1 MIDTD
6 KFCNFGI
13 NSLWF
18 KKKNMNIQAEKIAL
32 AKMLLETENPRI
44 IASIRKIF
52 SKENTSDF
60 WNDLSAEQKEEI
72 QKASLEI
79 DKDEVVDYDLFMQNY
94 H

>member
-1 MIDTD
+1 
-6 KFCNFGI
+6 
-13 NSLWF
+13 
-18 KKKNMNIQAEKIAL
+18 MNIQAEKIAL

-44 IASIRKIF
+44 IASIKKIF

-79 DKDEVVDYDLFMQNY
+79 DKDEVIDYDLFMQNY
-94 H
+94 R

>member
-1 MIDTD
+1 
-6 KFCNFGI
+6 
-13 NSLWF
+13 
-18 KKKNMNIQAEKIAL
+18 MNIQAEKIAL

-44 IASIRKIF
+44 IASIKKIF

-79 DKDEVVDYDLFMQNY
+79 DKDEVVDYDLFMKNY
-94 H
+94 R

>member
-1 MIDTD
+1 
-6 KFCNFGI
+6 
-13 NSLWF
+13 
-18 KKKNMNIQAEKIAL
+18 MNIQAEKIAL

-44 IASIRKIF
+44 IASIKKIF

-79 DKDEVVDYDLFMQNY
+79 YNDEVIDYDLFMQNY
-94 H
+94 R

>member
-1 MIDTD
+1 
-6 KFCNFGI
+6 
-13 NSLWF
+13 
-18 KKKNMNIQAEKIAL
+18 MNIQAEKIAL
-32 AKMLLETENPRI
+32 AKMLLETENPQI

-79 DKDEVVDYDLFMQNY
+79 DKDEVIDYDLFMQNY
-94 H
+94 R

>member
-1 MIDTD
+1 
-6 KFCNFGI
+6 
-13 NSLWF
+13 
-18 KKKNMNIQAEKIAL
+18 MNIQAEKIAL

-44 IASIRKIF
+44 IASIKKIF

-94 H
+94 R

>member
-1 MIDTD
+1 
-6 KFCNFGI
+6 
-13 NSLWF
+13 
-18 KKKNMNIQAEKIAL
+18 MNIQAEKIAL

-44 IASIRKIF
+44 IASIKKIF

-60 WNDLSAEQKEEI
+60 WNDLSSEQKEEI

-79 DKDEVVDYDLFMQNY
+79 ANDDIIDYDLFMQNF

>member
-1 MIDTD
+1 
-6 KFCNFGI
+6 
-13 NSLWF
+13 
-18 KKKNMNIQAEKIAL
+18 MNIQAEKIAL

-44 IASIRKIF
+44 IASIKKIF
-52 SKENTSDF
+52 SKENKSDF

-94 H
+94 R